1 MTADEV
7 QELKEKG
14 NACVRENRFEE
25 AMLYYTH
32 AIKLDPKNC
41 SLYSNRSLTF
51 LKMQQYYFALEDAKE
66 TISLKPDWA
75 KGYFRKGEVEFAT
88 YNFTDAI
95 LSYRIALSLQPN
107 DPAITAALARTCQ
120 ERKKDLKADEQI
132 PWLGAGLGIII
143 GVIIVIADQVLV
155 ATPTLAHPVLM
166 ALLTIAIAIIGY
178 GIARGFRYYVTCQR
192 EGLLEPP
199 VDLLPDDNKQ
209 DGDSAEE
216 SGGGA
221 FSGTPKSSNNSHR
234 YTKAQARFRFRK
246 GKKS

>member
-1 MTADEV
+1 MTAEEV

-14 NACVRENRFEE
+14 NACVRENKFEE

-51 LKMQQYYFALEDAKE
+51 LKMHQYYFALEDAKE
-66 TISLKPDWA
+66 TIRLKPDWA

-88 YNFTDAI
+88 FNFTDAI
-95 LSYRIALSLQPN
+95 LSYRMALSLHPN

-155 ATPTLAHPVLM
+155 ATPTLVHPVLM
-166 ALLTIAIAIIGY
+166 ALLAIAIAMIGY

-199 VDLLPDDNKQ
+199 VDLMPDEKH
-209 DGDSAEE
+209 DGGNAEE
-216 SGGGA
+216 YSGNA
-221 FSGTPKSSNNSHR
+221 FPGPPKASNNSHR